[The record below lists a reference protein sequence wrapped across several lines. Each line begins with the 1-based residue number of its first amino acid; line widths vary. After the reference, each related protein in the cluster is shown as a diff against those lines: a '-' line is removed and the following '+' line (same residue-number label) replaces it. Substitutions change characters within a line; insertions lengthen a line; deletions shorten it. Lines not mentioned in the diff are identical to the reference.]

1 MQCGFGSGFR
11 MIMRIDVLTIFPK
24 MFDSVLGESI
34 IKRARGKGVVE
45 INIIDLRLFST
56 DKHRKVDDKPFGG
69 GPGMV
74 MNAEPFF
81 EAVNYIRKKT
91 KDSRLKTRTILLSPK
106 GRRFN
111 HTLAK
116 KLSKYEHMVLL
127 CGHYEGIDER
137 VTSHLADEELSIG
150 DFVLTG
156 GELPAMVIIDSV
168 VRLLPGALG
177 DEDSSKDESFSE
189 NLLEYPHYTRPADYK
204 GLKVPDVLLSGDHEK
219 IKEWRRK
226 EAVKITKK
234 KRPDLLKYQISK
246 IKYQNDISKSKNI

>member
-1 MQCGFGSGFR
+1 
-11 MIMRIDVLTIFPK
+11 MRIDVLTIFPK

-34 IKRARGKGVVE
+34 IKRARDKGVVE

-111 HTLAK
+111 HALAK

-156 GELPAMVIIDSV
+156 GELPAMVIIDSI

-177 DEDSSKDESFSE
+177 DNDSSKDESFSE

-204 GLKVPDVLLSGDHEK
+204 GMKVPDVLLSGDHEK
-219 IKEWRRK
+219 IKEWRKK
-226 EAVKITKK
+226 EALKITKK
-234 KRPDLLKYQISK
+234 KRPDLLNAK
-246 IKYQNDISKSKNI
+246 

>member
-1 MQCGFGSGFR
+1 ML
-11 MIMRIDVLTIFPK
+11 IDVLTIFPN
-24 MFDSVLGESI
+24 MFDAVLGESI
-34 IKRARGKGVVE
+34 VKRAKEKRVVE
-45 INIIDLRLFST
+45 INVIDLRFFSK

-91 KDSRLKTRTILLSPK
+91 KDRRLKTRTILLTPK
-106 GRRFN
+106 GKRFD
-111 HTLAK
+111 HALAL

-137 VTSHLADEELSIG
+137 VAERLADDEISIG

-156 GELPAMVIIDSV
+156 GELPAMVIIDSI

-177 DEDSSKDESFSE
+177 DENSSKDESFSVGDGCDRP
-189 NLLEYPHYTRPADYK
+189 LLEYPHYTRPVDYN
-204 GLKVPDVLLSGDHEK
+204 GMKVPDVLLSGDHEK
-219 IKEWRRK
+219 IKEWRKK
-226 EAVKITKK
+226 EAIKVTKK
-234 KRPDLLKYQISK
+234 KRPDLM
-246 IKYQNDISKSKNI
+246 ND

>member
-1 MQCGFGSGFR
+1 
-11 MIMRIDVLTIFPK
+11 MRIDVLTIFPK
-24 MFDSVLGESI
+24 MFDAVLGESI
-34 IKRARGKGVVE
+34 IKRAQEKKVVE
-45 INIIDLRLFST
+45 INIIDLRLFSK

-91 KDSRLKTRTILLSPK
+91 EDRRLKTRVIALSPRGK
-106 GRRFN
+106 RFDQA
-111 HTLAK
+111 LAS
-116 KLSKYEHMVLL
+116 KLSKYEHMVLM

-137 VTSHLADEELSIG
+137 VSEGLADCEISIG

-177 DEDSSKDESFSE
+177 DENSSKDESFTVGGGRDRP
-189 NLLEYPHYTRPADYK
+189 LLEYPHYTRPADYN
-204 GLKVPDVLLSGDHEK
+204 GMKVPDVLLSGDHGK
-219 IKEWRRK
+219 IKEWRKK
-226 EAVKITKK
+226 EAVNITRK
-234 KRPDLLKYQISK
+234 KRPDLMKEG
-246 IKYQNDISKSKNI
+246 

>member
-1 MQCGFGSGFR
+1 
-11 MIMRIDVLTIFPK
+11 MRIDVLTIFPK
-24 MFDSVLGESI
+24 MFDAVLGESI
-34 IKRARGKGVVE
+34 IKRAKERRVVE
-45 INIIDLRLFST
+45 INVIDLRLFSK

-91 KDSRLKTRTILLSPK
+91 KDHRLKTRIILLTPK
-106 GRRFN
+106 GRKFDQA
-111 HTLAK
+111 LAL
-116 KLSKYEHMVLL
+116 KLSKYEHMALL

-137 VTSHLADEELSIG
+137 VAECLADDEISIG

-156 GELPAMVIIDSV
+156 GELPAMVIIDSI

-177 DEDSSKDESFSE
+177 DENSSKDESFSVGDRRACS
-189 NLLEYPHYTRPADYK
+189 LLEYPHYTRPADYN
-204 GLKVPDVLLSGDHEK
+204 GMKVPDVLLSGDHEK
-219 IKEWRRK
+219 IKEWRKK

-234 KRPDLLKYQISK
+234 KRPDLLVRP
-246 IKYQNDISKSKNI
+246 